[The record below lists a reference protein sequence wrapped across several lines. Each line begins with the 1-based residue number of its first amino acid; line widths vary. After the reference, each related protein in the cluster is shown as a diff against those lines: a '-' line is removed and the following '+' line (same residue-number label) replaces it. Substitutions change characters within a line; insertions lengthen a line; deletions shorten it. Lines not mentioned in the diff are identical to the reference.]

1 MTFCAR
7 SIGTVLSAALAAAC
21 APAAEAP
28 PASAPTPEPASSS
41 AGSSVSNAELEALY
55 RARTDSARMHF
66 TDADVRFMTGMIGH
80 HAQALVMGALAPK
93 RAASP
98 SVQTL
103 AARIINSQQD
113 EIALMQQWLRDRDQP
128 VPEVHI
134 EGTELMVHGADHA
147 MDMPG
152 MLTDAQLRQLEQ
164 ASGAEFDRFFLT
176 YMIRHHRGAVT
187 MVHDLFAT
195 DGAGQDEAAF
205 KLASDVQVDQLTEIA
220 RMERMLAEMF
230 PERSTQ

>member
-1 MTFCAR
+1 MTSFAR
-7 SIGTVLSAALAAAC
+7 TIGAALLAAAAC
-21 APAAEAP
+21 APAAGGP
-28 PASAPTPEPASSS
+28 PQSAPTPEPASNS
-41 AGSSVSNAELEALY
+41 AASTAELEALY

-103 AARIINSQQD
+103 AARIINSQRD

-134 EGTELMVHGADHA
+134 EGIQLMVHGSDHA
-147 MDMPG
+147 MNMPG

-164 ASGAEFDRFFLT
+164 TSGAEFDRFFLT
-176 YMIRHHRGAVT
+176 YMIGHHRGAVT

-230 PERSTQ
+230 PERSAQ